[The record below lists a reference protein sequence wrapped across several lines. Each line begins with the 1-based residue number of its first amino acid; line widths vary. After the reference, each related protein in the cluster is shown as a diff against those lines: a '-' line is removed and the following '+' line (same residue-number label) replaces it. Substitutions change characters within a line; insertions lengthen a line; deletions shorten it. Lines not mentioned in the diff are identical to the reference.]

1 LLPAAFANYSTTNV
15 PHSTLPDRE
24 RLRGLVATV
33 GAFYVRD
40 RALER
45 AQQDIERALAA
56 DELDAAAVRVYLAAV
71 ERYFSGFAR
80 EAQAQLKYVDRE
92 LERLYQRQFNLTAE
106 RGVAARRVEATQ
118 GVLSTLAE
126 LGAT

>member
-1 LLPAAFANYSTTNV
+1 MLL
-15 PHSTLPDRE
+15 STLPDLE

-45 AQQDIERALAA
+45 AQREIERAFAA
-56 DELDAAAVRVYLAAV
+56 GGPDAAGVRAYLAAV
-71 ERYFSGFAR
+71 EHYFSGFHR
-80 EAQAQLKYVDRE
+80 EAVAQLTYVDRE

-118 GVLSTLAE
+118 GVLSSLAE
-126 LGAT
+126 LAAS

>member
-1 LLPAAFANYSTTNV
+1 MPR
-15 PHSTLPDRE
+15 STLPELDQ
-24 RLRGLVATV
+24 LRGLVAAV
-33 GAFYVRD
+33 GAFYVTD
-40 RALER
+40 RELAR
-45 AQQDIERALAA
+45 AQKDMERALASGA
-56 DELDAAAVRVYLAAV
+56 PDAAAVRAYTVAV

-80 EAQAQLKYVDRE
+80 EARAQLAYVDRE

-126 LGAT
+126 LAPT

>member
-1 LLPAAFANYSTTNV
+1 
-15 PHSTLPDRE
+15 LPDLE
-24 RLRGLVATV
+24 RLRALVATV
-33 GAFYVRD
+33 GAFYIKD
-40 RALER
+40 RAMDR
-45 AQQDIERALAA
+45 AHKAIERALAA
-56 DELDAAAVRVYLAAV
+56 GEPPPAEIRAYVAATR
-71 ERYFSGFAR
+71 RYFGGFHR

-118 GVLSTLAE
+118 GVLSSLAE

>member
-1 LLPAAFANYSTTNV
+1 V
-15 PHSTLPDRE
+15 PPSTLPDLE

-40 RALER
+40 RALGR
-45 AQQDIERALAA
+45 AQAAMERALAA
-56 DELDAAAVRVYLAAV
+56 GGPDEAGVRAYVAAV
-71 ERYFSGFAR
+71 ERYFAGFHR
-80 EAQAQLKYVDRE
+80 EAQAQLRYVDRE

-106 RGVAARRVEATQ
+106 RAVAARRVEATQ

-126 LGAT
+126 LAAT

>member
-1 LLPAAFANYSTTNV
+1 V
-15 PHSTLPDRE
+15 PHSTFPDRE
-24 RLRGLVATV
+24 RLSALVATV

-45 AQQDIERALAA
+45 AQQEIERALAA
-56 DELDAAAVRVYLAAV
+56 GDLNADRVRAYLAAV

-118 GVLSTLAE
+118 GVLSSLAE
-126 LGAT
+126 LRAS

>member
-1 LLPAAFANYSTTNV
+1 V
-15 PHSTLPDRE
+15 PLSTLADLE

-45 AQQDIERALAA
+45 AQKEIERALAA
-56 DELDAAAVRVYLAAV
+56 GGPDATAVRAYLAAV
-71 ERYFSGFAR
+71 ERYFSGFHR

-118 GVLSTLAE
+118 GVLSSLAE
-126 LGAT
+126 LAAS

>member
-1 LLPAAFANYSTTNV
+1 MPLSTV
-15 PHSTLPDRE
+15 SDPQ
-24 RLRGLVATV
+24 RLRELVATV

-45 AQQDIERALAA
+45 AQKEIERALAA
-56 DELDAAAVRVYLAAV
+56 GEPDAAGVRAYLSAV
-71 ERYFSGFAR
+71 ERYFAAFHR

-118 GVLSTLAE
+118 GVLSSLAE
-126 LGAT
+126 LGGS

>member
-1 LLPAAFANYSTTNV
+1 M

-45 AQQDIERALAA
+45 AQHEIERALAA
-56 DELDAAAVRVYLAAV
+56 DELDAAGVRAYLAAV

-118 GVLSTLAE
+118 GVLSSLAE
-126 LGAT
+126 LAAT